1 MRQKSVYE
9 TRVYSNSTLDG
20 YWLNTIDGNA
30 ANPEVTGA
38 AITGWVPADSYGVT
52 AITGLSGSSVTLTTL
67 QASKERITL
76 AGTLSANINLVLPAW
91 IKCWTVVNNCTG
103 AFSVTVKTLGGA
115 GVTLPSGQTSSLIGD
130 GINIA
135 SDAVSARMARFT
147 SSSSFIVPAG
157 VTTLYLSGCA
167 GGGGGGAG
175 GGGNQYFYGAAGAGG
190 GAGQG
195 VIKQPVTV
203 TPGQSIP
210 INIGSAGSGGIGNS
224 SGGVGASDGGVT
236 SFGSLL
242 TLQGGAAGGNGGNT
256 SSGGVPGAGNSTG
269 YPGGSAGGD
278 GSSTTASA
286 MGGNGGSCAFG
297 GGGGGSRASS
307 TNGYQ
312 AGSAY
317 GYGAGG
323 GGGGGHYAGDNATYI
338 GGNGGAGAP
347 GILILEW

>member
-1 MRQKSVYE
+1 MATNNFKPFA
-9 TRVYSNSTLDG
+9 T
-20 YWLNTIDGNA
+20 
-30 ANPEVTGA
+30 
-38 AITGWVPADSYGVT
+38 
-52 AITGLSGSSVTLTTL
+52 GSSANVTTQADYESLPALQTGFQSGKASSAQINKALRQSTFVSAGL
-67 QASKERITL
+67 AQAISNILNADVLDNGNQASFVAQIISAL
-76 AGTLSANINLVLPAW
+76 NVNTLSQ
-91 IKCWTVVNNCTG
+91 
-103 AFSVTVKTLGGA
+103 SRR
-115 GVTLPSGQTSSLIGD
+115 Q
-130 GINIA
+130 
-135 SDAVSARMARFT
+135 RFT
-147 SSSSFIVPAG
+147 SSGSFTVPAG

-175 GGGNQYFYGAAGAGG
+175 GGGNQSFYGAAGAGG

-195 VIKQPVTV
+195 VIKQPVAV

-256 SSGGVPGAGNSTG
+256 SSGGVPGAGNSAG